1 MIENYGLIIEYQGQE
16 IQLTRNNLFD
26 FDRNQNL
33 MKIKIQ
39 DLKLQLNKINKEQ
52 DKIIEQINNKNTLFQ
67 TEDLLETM
75 QRNIEK
81 LGIDISKIDKIIRQL
96 NNKRNTINNDIK
108 NKLVF
113 KMIN

>member
-81 LGIDISKIDKIIRQL
+81 LE
-96 NNKRNTINNDIK
+96 
-108 NKLVF
+108 
-113 KMIN
+113 